1 MARRPLRCS
10 SSFINSACPL
20 WFQVCVMLTKLQL
33 NDLQQQNRALK
44 RRNAELRE
52 RTRAGD
58 EQLRERQGSS
68 AWPLRFVEKW
78 FSKRGRS

>member
-1 MARRPLRCS
+1 
-10 SSFINSACPL
+10 
-20 WFQVCVMLTKLQL
+20 VQL